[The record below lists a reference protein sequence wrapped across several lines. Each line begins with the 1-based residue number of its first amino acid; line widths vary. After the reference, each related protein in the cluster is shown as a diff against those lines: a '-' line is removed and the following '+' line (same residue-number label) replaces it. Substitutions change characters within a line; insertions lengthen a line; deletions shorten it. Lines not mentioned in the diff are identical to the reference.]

1 MAINHL
7 HLGPLELFKGKI
19 KKKNQTY
26 DNRRVLILS
35 CRLILLNQVN
45 PISLMFIKDLF
56 HSFNLPSLNLTVNSS
71 GGMTEL

>member
-35 CRLILLNQVN
+35 CRLILLNQVS

-71 GGMTEL
+71 SCMTEL